1 MKSYTRYIILYTFM
15 LTCLGLNACTFPPRI
30 YKMDVQQGNILSE
43 DMTSCIRRGMSKT
56 QVQEIL
62 GTPALAHTISS
73 NRWDYYYSFKPGMG
87 GQEIERRYTV
97 FFKNDRVVGW
107 E

>member
-1 MKSYTRYIILYTFM
+1 MKTYLRLITLALFSL
-15 LTCLGLNACTFPPRI
+15 LCLGLSGCTFPPRI
-30 YKMDVQQGNILSE
+30 YRMDIQQGNLLTE
-43 DMTSCIRRGMSKT
+43 DMVSCIKRGMSKT

-62 GTPALAHTISS
+62 GTPALAHTLNS

-87 GQEIERRYTV
+87 GQKIEKRFTV
-97 FFKNDRVVGW
+97 FFRNNHVVGW

>member
-1 MKSYTRYIILYTFM
+1 MSQLRTLILTTLA
-15 LTCLGLNACTFPPRI
+15 LTCLGLCACTFPPRI
-30 YKMDVQQGNILSE
+30 YRMDVQQGNILSE
-43 DMTSCIRRGMSKT
+43 EMVGCIKRGMSKS

-62 GTPALAHTISS
+62 GTPALAHTINT
-73 NRWDYYYSFKPGMG
+73 NRWDYYYFFKPGMG
-87 GQEIERRYTV
+87 GQQIERRYTV